1 MRGLCRARFPGL
13 SRLFVLK
20 PFFNDMI
27 EKAKV
32 YIPEDLLQMV
42 IELEKAYTA
51 GFVEKETEP
60 KAE

>member
-1 MRGLCRARFPGL
+1 MSSQISGAFKAFCFEA
-13 SRLFVLK
+13 LFK
-20 PFFNDMI
+20 IPDDMI